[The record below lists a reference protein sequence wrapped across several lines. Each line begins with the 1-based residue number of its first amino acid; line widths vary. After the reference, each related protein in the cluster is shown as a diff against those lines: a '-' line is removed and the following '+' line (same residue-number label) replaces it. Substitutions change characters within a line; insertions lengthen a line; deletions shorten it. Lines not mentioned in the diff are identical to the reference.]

1 MKEATQTILI
11 IDDEEH
17 DVEFIMRAFE
27 RAGVANPIRSVA
39 NGEEAVAYLSGHGRY
54 ANRAEFPFP
63 RVIITDLKMPQMGG
77 LELLRWL
84 HENPHLRV
92 VPTVVLTSSTAP
104 ADVDAAF
111 AHGAAGYMAKPVNFR
126 DLEQTVKVI
135 ADYWRLSLVP
145 SLPGASSAPPG
156 TTPRG

>member
-17 DVEFIMRAFE
+17 DVEFIKRAFG
-27 RAGVANPIRSVA
+27 RAGVTNPIQAVA
-39 NGEEAVAYLSGHGRY
+39 NGEEAIEYLSGQGRF
-54 ANRAEFPFP
+54 ADRAAFPFP

-77 LELLRWL
+77 LELLMWIQA
-84 HENPHLRV
+84 NPHCRV

-104 ADVDAAF
+104 GDVDAAF
-111 AHGAAGYMAKPVNFR
+111 AYGAAGFMAKPVNFR

-145 SLPGASSAPPG
+145 SLPASSASPVE
-156 TTPRG
+156 RAS